1 MHSCLN
7 NHIDVSH
14 IKRLNLKVN
23 EQEVFDILTG
33 KISTTI
39 NRTLLRAFA
48 HEDINITTEQWS
60 VLSCL
65 WHEDK
70 ITQQQLCDLTRK
82 DKPSMTRLLDNL
94 QKNKLIVRV
103 PHSTDRRINLIHLTQ
118 EGVRLREK
126 VTRTVKEIVDKALMG
141 ISDEEIATSRSV
153 LTKII
158 QNLDS

>member
-1 MHSCLN
+1 M
-7 NHIDVSH
+7 
-14 IKRLNLKVN
+14 KVN

-39 NRTLLRAFA
+39 NRALLRAFSQ
-48 HEDINITTEQWS
+48 EGLNITTEQWS

-65 WHEDK
+65 WKEDK

-82 DKPSMTRLLDNL
+82 DKPSMTRLLDNRMV
-94 QKNKLIVRV
+94 VRV
-103 PHSTDRRINLIHLTQ
+103 AHASDRRVNLIHLTQ
-118 EGVRLREK
+118 LGESLRHK
-126 VTRTVKEIVDKALMG
+126 VNPIVNEIVDKALLN
-141 ISDEEIATSRSV
+141 ISDNEISVSRKV

>member
-1 MHSCLN
+1 M
-7 NHIDVSH
+7 
-14 IKRLNLKVN
+14 KVN

-39 NRTLLRAFA
+39 NRALLRAFS
-48 HEDINITTEQWS
+48 HEGLNITTEQWS

-65 WHEDK
+65 WKEDK

-94 QKNKLIVRV
+94 ERNRLVVRV
-103 PHSTDRRINLIHLTQ
+103 AHASDRRVNLIHLTQ
-118 EGVRLREK
+118 LGESLRHK
-126 VTRTVKEIVDKALMG
+126 VNPIVNEIVDKALLNINDNE
-141 ISDEEIATSRSV
+141 ISISRKV

>member
-1 MHSCLN
+1 M
-7 NHIDVSH
+7 
-14 IKRLNLKVN
+14 NLKVK

-39 NRTLLRAFA
+39 NRALLRAFA
-48 HEDINITTEQWS
+48 QEDFNITTEQWS

-70 ITQQQLCDLTRK
+70 VTQQQLCDLTRK

-103 PHSTDRRINLIHLTQ
+103 AHSTDRRINLIHLTQ
-118 EGVRLREK
+118 EGAHLRER
-126 VTRTVKEIVDKALMG
+126 VMQTVKAIVDKALMG
-141 ISDEEIATSRSV
+141 ISEDEISTSRNV